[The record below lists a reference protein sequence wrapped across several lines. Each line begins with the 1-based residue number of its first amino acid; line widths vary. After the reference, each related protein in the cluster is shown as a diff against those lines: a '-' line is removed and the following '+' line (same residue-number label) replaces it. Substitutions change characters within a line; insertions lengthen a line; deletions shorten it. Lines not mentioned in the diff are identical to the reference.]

1 MDKNVEKTV
10 LSKLKTDYQSHLR
23 DIVPSSD
30 YMRYLEKR
38 LSEIYKA
45 GILSTEERSKFTK
58 DSTAV
63 VVVIDHKLA
72 NPAGS
77 GRLLSVKDAYV
88 TYSLRTQHPLIRISC
103 ASGSLNTNIC
113 TPNITNEQR
122 TETAKKE
129 ALDNYA

>member
-1 MDKNVEKTV
+1 MNKTAFLPVSNPTIRLDKNVEKTV

-45 GILSTEERSKFTK
+45 GILSTEERSKLQK

-63 VVVIDHKLA
+63 IMVIDDKLA
-72 NPAGS
+72 NQRGTEQ
-77 GRLLSVKDAYV
+77 LFSVKDAYAYLSRGHGTLFSV
-88 TYSLRTQHPLIRISC
+88 YPAPVFTQRIFV
-103 ASGSLNTNIC
+103 
-113 TPNITNEQR
+113 P
-122 TETAKKE
+122 
-129 ALDNYA
+129 

>member
-1 MDKNVEKTV
+1 M

-45 GILSTEERSKFTK
+45 GILSTEERSKLQK

-63 VVVIDHKLA
+63 IMVIDDKLA
-72 NPAGS
+72 NQRGTEQLFP
-77 GRLLSVKDAYV
+77 LKTLMP
-88 TYSLRTQHPLIRISC
+88 TCSLRTRHIILRISC
-103 ASGSLNTNIC
+103 ASVHSTNIC
-113 TPNITNEQR
+113 TLI
-122 TETAKKE
+122 
-129 ALDNYA
+129 